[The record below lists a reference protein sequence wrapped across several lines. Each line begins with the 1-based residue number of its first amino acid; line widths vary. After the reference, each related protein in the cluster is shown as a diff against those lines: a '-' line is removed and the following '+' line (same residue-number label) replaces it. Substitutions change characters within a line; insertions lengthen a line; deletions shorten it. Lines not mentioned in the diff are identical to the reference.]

1 MSTARADLRSTI
13 SADTTQF
20 AAGMRRAGMI
30 AKNTGSAIGKGLAGA
45 VNSIGK
51 LGAAALKSSAAIA
64 AIGGGIVVGAFASG
78 IKGASDFAGAL
89 SDASAQTGIA
99 AGRMAVLQK
108 AFADN
113 GLAAENAAPVISKM
127 QKFIRDLGAGTPAA
141 VKAFDTLGITLA
153 ELQSLSPDKQLELI
167 GQRIMAIQDPAK
179 RAGVAIDIFG
189 RSGAKLITL
198 FGDGGAMTN
207 AEGFLG
213 TAAEILNRR
222 AGDFDAISDK
232 LAGIPAK
239 LQTFFVGFLEPI
251 SGTLNSILDRFN
263 AYDFAALGVKL
274 GESLATGID
283 MVKGAMDALSIGE
296 LFEFA
301 GLKLQSAFTD
311 AVNILARGVAAI
323 IELFK
328 SGEMGSAFEKI
339 TLQFREGLLLAAA
352 DMVEALRPMFPKDR
366 IDNAVAYLTKSAD
379 LARAQIEA
387 LEEQNKTAPPIF
399 DSFKKEFAKASDALK
414 MPEGDQ
420 QKMENLAARI
430 EEAAEKYTTA
440 RKDALEKDAS
450 EPDVFG
456 PPAPTT
462 APAATTS
469 TESPETTAAPAQS
482 NPFEQM
488 GPSADLRS
496 DYAKD
501 REKKTKSMQEL
512 AAGGFTGLAGLA
524 QMQLDRGSQSGIGP
538 GTNGTFAKDKERLIA
553 KGVIPGGALQTGGIG
568 EKRKFGQQKADAE
581 NKKNLTLAE
590 KQAASLENIE
600 RKIEASLTVN

>member
-1 MSTARADLRSTI
+1 MSTARADLKSTI

-30 AKNTGSAIGKGLAGA
+30 ARNTGSAIGKGIAGA
-45 VNSIGK
+45 TGSIAK

-64 AIGGGIVVGAFASG
+64 AIGGAIVVGSFAAG

-108 AFADN
+108 AFTDN

-127 QKFIRDLGAGTPAA
+127 QKFIRDLGEGTPAA

-167 GQRIMAIQDPAK
+167 GKRIMAIQDPAL
-179 RAGVAIDIFG
+179 RAGVAMDIFG

-198 FGDGGAMTN
+198 FGDAGAMAN

-251 SGTLNSILDRFN
+251 SGTLNSILDSFN
-263 AYDFAALGVKL
+263 AYDFAALGLRL

-283 MVKGAMDALSIGE
+283 KVKGAMDALSLGE
-296 LFEFA
+296 LFQFA
-301 GLKLQSAFTD
+301 GLTLQSAFTD
-311 AVNILARGVAAI
+311 AVNILAKGVAAI

-328 SGEMGSAFEKI
+328 SGEMGGAFQKI

-352 DMVEALRPMFPKDR
+352 DMVEALKPMFPADR
-366 IDNAVAYLTKSAD
+366 IENAVNFLKNSAD
-379 LARAQIEA
+379 LAAAQREA
-387 LEEQNKTAPPIF
+387 LEEEQKNAPPIF
-399 DSFKKEFAKASDALK
+399 DRLKEEFGKATDALK

-420 QKMENLAARI
+420 KKMEELAARI
-430 EEAAEKYTTA
+430 KEAAEKYTAA

-456 PPAPTT
+456 PPAPVPT
-462 APAATTS
+462 PATS
-469 TESPETTAAPAQS
+469 SSVDPI
-482 NPFEQM
+482 EQM
-488 GPSADLRS
+488 GPPAALKMANAGQQGTRNSA
-496 DYAKD
+496 
-501 REKKTKSMQEL
+501 M
-512 AAGGFTGLAGLA
+512 AGGFTGLAGLA
-524 QMQLDRGSQSGIGP
+524 QMQLDKSNGIGP
-538 GTNGTFAKDKERLIA
+538 GVNNAFSQDRERLGL
-553 KGVIPGGALQTGGIG
+553 KSGLSSGSLQTGGLG
-568 EKRKFGQQKADAE
+568 AKRAVGQQKADAE

-590 KQAASLENIE
+590 KQATSLENIE